1 MVQKNV
7 SGTLQCIIYEVST
20 PHRGLAADRKCS
32 FVPRLLRS
40 YQRGRYFNEVCSSFP
55 KKGSIMLENDQK
67 SFVDFSGD
75 WEQIFVLQKFGIM
88 ACDFENVLQSE

>member
-1 MVQKNV
+1 
-7 SGTLQCIIYEVST
+7 
-20 PHRGLAADRKCS
+20 
-32 FVPRLLRS
+32 
-40 YQRGRYFNEVCSSFP
+40 
-55 KKGSIMLENDQK
+55 MLENDQK